1 MYMTTLQL
9 YRWLWAFM
17 WLLGI
22 EFLEPLLAQAVPI
35 RLVLACSGSKIYLL
49 LNKYIKV
56 STL

>member
-1 MYMTTLQL
+1 
-9 YRWLWAFM
+9 M